1 MRRLVVDASVVL
13 KWFKAEDEAGVEAAM
28 ALLSDFEAGRLVL
41 AAPALLP
48 LELINVLGRRA
59 QWPEQELR
67 AAAARIDRLGLQIVD
82 TDLVVVAGWVAR
94 GLSAYDAAYVAVA
107 EQIGVPLVTADA
119 RILDVAGPPAVAL
132 AEA

>member
-13 KWFKAEDEAGVEAAM
+13 KWFKAEDEVEVEAAM
-28 ALLSDFEAGRLVL
+28 ALLRDFEAGRLVL

-67 AAAARIDRLGLQIVD
+67 AAAARLDRLGLQIID

>member
-1 MRRLVVDASVVL
+1 MRRLVIDASVAL
-13 KWFKAEDEAGVEAAM
+13 KWFKAEDEAEVEAAL
-28 ALLSDFEAGRLVL
+28 ALLGDFEAGRLVL

-59 QWPEQELR
+59 RWPEQELR